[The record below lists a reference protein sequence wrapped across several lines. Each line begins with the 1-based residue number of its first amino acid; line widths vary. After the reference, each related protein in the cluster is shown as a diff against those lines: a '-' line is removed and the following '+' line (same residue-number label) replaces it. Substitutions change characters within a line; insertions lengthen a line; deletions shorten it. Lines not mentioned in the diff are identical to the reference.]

1 MYTSFE
7 NIEFELPL
15 AVALSCSQPGKDAEA
30 DVWRAR
36 QDPKL
41 REALSQLDPE
51 KVKEELRGY
60 GAWDREELEDHE
72 TNLGRIVWI
81 AACGIREDLNSAL
94 SELVSDFKITE
105 KDKEEILW
113 ALS

>member
-1 MYTSFE
+1 
-7 NIEFELPL
+7 
-15 AVALSCSQPGKDAEA
+15 
-30 DVWRAR
+30 
-36 QDPKL
+36 
-41 REALSQLDPE
+41 
-51 KVKEELRGY
+51 
-60 GAWDREELEDHE
+60 LEDHE